1 MFAYHKQTLPPSGV
15 SHAVSLRLTPSSL
28 QSNALPGSS
37 SRVIRNLVVARNNF
51 LQIFEVREFFDEK
64 SPSWSSIEGQGAGD
78 DDAALGEEVQV
89 RPDGQSSRGE
99 GCS

>member
-15 SHAVSLRLTPSSL
+15 SHAVSLRLTPSLL

-51 LQIFEVREFFDEK
+51 LQIFEVRELLDAQR
-64 SPSWSSIEGQGAGD
+64 PIQSSAEGQDAGGEE
-78 DDAALGEEVQV
+78 AALGEEMQV
-89 RPDGQSSRGE
+89 RPYRP
-99 GCS
+99 